1 MSIASELTN
10 LESNIGDAYDAVND
24 MSGII
29 PQHKNMA
36 NLDQAI
42 RTIPQS
48 QGATY
53 TAGNGIN
60 IDANNEISIDD
71 TVVAELSDLPGVMTG
86 ASSSV
91 AGASGLVPAPAAG
104 DDTKVLSGAGT
115 WVNQP
120 TVPTVNDAT
129 LTIQHNGTT
138 VQTFTA
144 NQSTNA
150 TANIIVPTQ
159 FSDLSG
165 TVGTSQIADDTVA
178 WAKIAA
184 ATMPKAKIAELT
196 ATNGS
201 FTATDR
207 GVLIVNEQF
216 QANVANT
223 DCNAK
228 ISFSGASGATVT
240 PRGAQRGAQYSRSHV
255 FGLAFVAA
263 GDAVTWTVTYNNA
276 GLPSWGADSGFSLFI
291 PCNW

>member
-10 LESNIGDAYDAVND
+10 LEGNIGDAYDAVSD

-86 ASSSV
+86 ATSGT
-91 AGASGLVPAPAAG
+91 AGTSGLVPAPAAG
-104 DDTKVLSGAGT
+104 DEAKVLSGAGT

-129 LTIQHNGTT
+129 LTIQHNGTN

-144 NQSTNA
+144 NQSTAA
-150 TANIIVPTQ
+150 TANIETIYAT
-159 FSDLSG
+159 
-165 TVGTSQIADDTVA
+165 TVQPVSQVAPIATGQIQDGAVTAPKIDWSTIFERQTFTV
-178 WAKIAA
+178 
-184 ATMPKAKIAELT
+184 TLDNTGNAELGVNT
-196 ATNGS
+196 ANHWIL
-201 FTATDR
+201 A
-207 GVLIVNEQF
+207 VNQ
-216 QANVANT
+216 
-223 DCNAK
+223 
-228 ISFSGASGATVT
+228 IGSGAYVNGNAVSYTWSSGKYFIHVDQNYGHAYSTGSITVEVLLLK
-240 PRGAQRGAQYSRSHV
+240 RS
-255 FGLAFVAA
+255 AI
-263 GDAVTWTVTYNNA
+263 
-276 GLPSWGADSGFSLFI
+276 GF
-291 PCNW
+291 